1 MQLSPLQHCEEMIML
16 DELMKRYPS
25 LSICTPDIEK
35 AAQAMID
42 CYTQGG
48 KVMTC
53 GNGGSCADA
62 DHIVGE
68 LMKGFLKKRPLSV
81 PQKQKMKANYPETD
95 DQLLEALQY
104 GLPALSLCSLTA
116 LNTAFSNDVDPDLTY
131 AQSVF
136 SLGKNRDVLICL
148 STSGNAKNVC
158 SAAIVAKSLGITVI
172 GLTGRAGGRLKEIA
186 DFCIIVPET
195 ETFKIQE
202 LHLPVYHYL
211 CAETEAHFFPA

>member
-1 MQLSPLQHCEEMIML
+1 ML

-35 AAQAMID
+35 AALAMID

-68 LMKGFLKKRPLSV
+68 LMKGFLKKRYLSAS
-81 PQKQKMKANYPETD
+81 QRQAMTENFPEMD
-95 DQLLEALQY
+95 GGILESLQC
-104 GLPALSLCSLTA
+104 GLPALSLCSMTA
-116 LNTAFSNDVDPDLTY
+116 LNTAFCNDVDPDLIY

-136 SLGKNRDVLICL
+136 SLGKRGDVLICM

-158 SAAIVAKSLGITVI
+158 SAAIVAKSLGIAVI

-186 DFCIIVPET
+186 DFCIKVPET
-195 ETFKIQE
+195 ETFRIQE

-211 CAETEAHFFPA
+211 CAETEAHFFFA